1 MVQDIQADVE
11 IAAPVDRVWSVLTHA
26 NDVEKWLGCLGYKP
40 VLGQVF
46 YMQQDNA
53 KRVRGDISGA
63 IHCQVEALDRRRRFA
78 FSWYFP
84 DMPKTHVTIELKP
97 SDVGTRASLVHTGWN
112 EYPPEQSQPIR
123 DGLAKGWREFVL
135 PMLKK
140 VAEG

>member
-1 MVQDIQADVE
+1 MVQDIKTAIE
-11 IAAPVDRVWSVLTHA
+11 IAAPADRVWSVLTHA
-26 NDVEKWLGCLGYKP
+26 GDVEKWLGCLRYQP
-40 VLGQVF
+40 VLGHVF

-53 KRVRGDISGA
+53 RRARGDIEGA

-84 DMPKTHVTIELKP
+84 DMPKTHVEIRLAP
-97 SDVGTRASLVHTGWN
+97 SDVGTRASLVHAGWN
-112 EYPPEQSQPIR
+112 EYPPAQAQPIR
-123 DGLAKGWREFVL
+123 DGLATGWSQFVL